1 MKIDRTFPI
10 LLIMMLTLVTAG
22 CGNKRVNEQRGARN
36 AFYGQLQTELDHIV
50 SECPG
55 EIGIAVIVNGD
66 ADNQS
71 DTIVVNNEDKYP
83 MMSVFKLHQAI
94 ALSHEFDTEGI
105 SLDTVICMHRDSLDP
120 DTWSP
125 MLKDHVESEI
135 RLPVRKLMEYTLQ
148 LSDNNASNE
157 MFRQLMPPADC
168 DRYIA
173 TLIPRNSFKIK
184 YSEAEMKRDHSLAYV
199 NHTSPLGAA
208 FLINR
213 LYTDSIMSSEKQ
225 SFLQETLSHCGT
237 GVDRISEP
245 LQGISGIKIG
255 HKTGS
260 GYRNAHGELAAHNDV
275 AFVRLPDGT
284 RYSLAVVVK
293 DFPGTEAEASAII
306 ARISQAVY
314 NSIQNY

>member
-22 CGNKRVNEQRGARN
+22 CGNKRVNEQRGARD

-83 MMSVFKLHQAI
+83 MMSVFKLHQAV
-94 ALSHEFDTEGI
+94 ALCHRFDACGI
-105 SLDTVICMHRDSLDP
+105 SLDTVLRMNRGSLDS

-125 MLKDHVESEI
+125 MLKNHAESEI

-157 MFRQLMPPADC
+157 MFRQLMSPADC
-168 DRYIA
+168 DRFMA
-173 TLIPRNSFKIK
+173 TLISRNSFKIK
-184 YSEAEMKRDHSLAYV
+184 YSEAEMKRDHSLAYA

-208 FLINR
+208 LLIHR
-213 LYTDSIMSSEKQ
+213 LYTDSILSQEKQ
-225 SFLQETLSHCGT
+225 SFLQETLLHCGT

-260 GYRNAHGELAAHNDV
+260 GYRNEQGVLAAHNDV
-275 AFVRLPDGT
+275 AFVQLPDGT
-284 RYSLAVVVK
+284 RYSLAVLVK